1 MYESRTVAVAQ
12 HLELNKSRM
21 PPYHLNPKNLLNVNF
36 SKVFVKM
43 DIESRDK

>member
-1 MYESRTVAVAQ
+1 MISDLLSDLFDYYQIYCEENT
-12 HLELNKSRM
+12 
-21 PPYHLNPKNLLNVNF
+21 NPKNLSNVNF